1 MLVPI
6 WMGICMASLGEVSAH
21 LLPLIYQILDF
32 IYWTVLIFIYLF
44 WMTWHWKPAIVSCAT
59 TVFVSITQR
68 LPTALRDHPSYGS
81 SALSSLGQTA
91 HNAQLLTADVNI
103 NRGQEHGFLQR
114 AVVLEWAESTI
125 HSVYSESV
133 TESTVKIRVAGL

>member
-114 AVVLEWAESTI
+114 AVVLKWTESTI

>member
-6 WMGICMASLGEVSAH
+6 WMGICMPSLGEVSAH

-32 IYWTVLIFIYLF
+32 LYWTVLIFIYLF

>member
-6 WMGICMASLGEVSAH
+6 WMGICMASLGEVSAY

-32 IYWTVLIFIYLF
+32 ICWTVLIFIYLF

>member
-32 IYWTVLIFIYLF
+32 ICWTVLIFIYLF